1 MAKRHSTKSHRRNR
15 TNVLEVRVM
24 SPRIA
29 WINFLGV
36 IGKLTK
42 TVCVLAV
49 LAGVSWAVWQGIER
63 AFYQNP
69 DFRLQVIDLNANS
82 VIDESRLAEVTDLDL
97 TASIFNIKVDDLEA
111 KLKALPELSDVHAER
126 RLPGTLMVRVVPRV
140 PRAWISCPESSLSGE
155 RRVGG
160 MLVDHHGIAYPC
172 PNLQLEIAS
181 NLPIIELPASP
192 LHPFTPG
199 QQVTSPELQHCF
211 HLLDAACKADSE
223 AIRGIESIRQINAW
237 SLELTTRDGTVAIF
251 GLGDHDRQIANLQAS
266 LEHANEQGYSIAT
279 INLIPKYNIPIT
291 VRNEQAAP
299 KALPV
304 AEPSPSEISQDRRAR
319 DLSNLLNRN

>member
-1 MAKRHSTKSHRRNR
+1 MAKRHSTKSRRR
-15 TNVLEVRVM
+15 THTNVLEVRVM

-29 WINFLGV
+29 WIKFLRV

-42 TVCVLAV
+42 VACVLAA
-49 LAGVSWAVWQGIER
+49 LAGVSWAVWQGVQR

-82 VIDESRLAEVTDLDL
+82 VIDETRLAEVTQLDL
-97 TASIFNIKVDDLEA
+97 TASIFNIKVDELEA
-111 KLKALPELSDVHAER
+111 KLKALPEISAVHAER
-126 RLPGTLMVRVVPRV
+126 RLPGTLMVRVVPRL
-140 PRAWISCPESSLSGE
+140 PQAWISCPESSLAGE

-160 MLVDHHGIAYPC
+160 LLVDHDGIVYPC
-172 PNLQLEIAS
+172 PKLQLKTAS
-181 NLPIIELPASP
+181 SLPIIELPASP

-199 QQVTSPELQHCF
+199 QPVTSAELRHCF

-223 AIRGIESIRQINAW
+223 AIRGIQSIRQVNAW
-237 SLELTTRDGTVAIF
+237 SLELTTRDGTVATF

-266 LEHANEQGYSIAT
+266 LEHANEKGYSIAT

-291 VRNEQAAP
+291 VRNDYSAP
-299 KALPV
+299 KAIPV
-304 AEPSPSEISQDRRAR
+304 AEPSPSEIRQDRRAR